1 MEYLLG
7 YILAEILTKD
17 KTKEKTKETSLKSKI
32 TMNPM
37 TYKQNEQLQICE
49 HRATTLVDKEKKLY
63 TCLTCNRIITV
74 KIDRGIV

>member
-17 KTKEKTKETSLKSKI
+17 KTKETSLKSKI

-37 TYKQNEQLQICE
+37 TYKQNEQLQMCE

>member
-17 KTKEKTKETSLKSKI
+17 KTKETSLKSKI

-37 TYKQNEQLQICE
+37 TYKQNEQLHMCE

-63 TCLTCNRIITV
+63 TCITCNRIITV